1 MTGRSASSR
10 DLLQQLDAIGARQ
23 HQVEQDQL
31 GAVSPVLPHRDG
43 RPAGAGR
50 PPAGR
55 GERVPHVAQRLRV
68 VVDHE
73 DARLLLHLV
82 GGAGA
87 AQSDSG
93 RGAVGLVNHRNR
105 EGDLRPV
112 ACAGALGPDAA
123 PVGLDQPLADGQA
136 QAVSPAAQL
145 PVVAGEAGVL
155 PEQVRQL
162 LRRHAPALVG
172 HRDRDVNGRPAP
184 RRRGWGS
191 SRGRAAPRWRRG
203 CLRTWTMRSRRPVP
217 ILFATPRMPWD
228 LSSPPG
234 FPPVRQLPLYMA
246 GDRRR
251 SFASPFHIEGGHA
264 RS

>member
-87 AQSDSG
+87 ARSDSG

-105 EGDLRPV
+105 DSDLRLV
-112 ACAGALGPDAA
+112 AYAGALGPDAA

-162 LRRHAPALVG
+162 LRRHAPALGG
-172 HRDRDVNGRPAP
+172 HRDRDVNAVRRRDDADGGRLGGVP
-184 RRRGWGS
+184 RRVGEIVEDVDDALP
-191 SRGRAAPRWRRG
+191 AASAYSFRNAKDALG
-203 CLRTWTMRSRRPVP
+203 PVIP
-217 ILFATPRMPWD
+217 SGFP
-228 LSSPPG
+228 SSPSIA
-234 FPPVRQLPLYMA
+234 PLYRVGQKA
-246 GDRRR
+246 VVCVTL
-251 SFASPFHIEGGHA
+251 PC
-264 RS
+264 